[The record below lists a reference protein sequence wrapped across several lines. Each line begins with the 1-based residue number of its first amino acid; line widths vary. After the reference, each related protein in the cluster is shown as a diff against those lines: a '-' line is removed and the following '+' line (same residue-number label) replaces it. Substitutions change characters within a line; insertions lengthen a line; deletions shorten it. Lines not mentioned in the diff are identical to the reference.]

1 MLEYRFYSL
10 QNQTNITII
19 LLEDTYEEERGNDE
33 YKIWN
38 SNEMWGNEEEVRCS
52 TKQAPSG
59 IQQKVTVTYIS

>member
-19 LLEDTYEEERGNDE
+19 LSEDTYEEERGNDE

-38 SNEMWGNEEEVRCS
+38 SDEMWGNEEEVRFLQS
-52 TKQAPSG
+52 KHQVEFNR
-59 IQQKVTVTYIS
+59 K